1 MSFMKKTGKPKKES
15 GKEAEKEPEKES
27 GKEPEKGPEKEF
39 GKEPEKELKKE
50 SKKEPE
56 TPQESI
62 IFNALIPCNDLGKNA
77 SSDALN
83 WALKEPKVNNIAI
96 TGYFGAGKSSL
107 WESYKRDYATK
118 DDVLGKTGVV
128 EISLAKFSSKCEN
141 DFDYRVSSANEG
153 LYDVK
158 KTDEGYKVF
167 SDAATSDYDRWKI
180 YQEKKK
186 RDESLEIEIERGI
199 LEQILYSV
207 DSEDIPASQFKKIQE
222 LSGMNLVASTFV
234 VFVLIVCGIVFAKF
248 DDFSYMLEYSDSLYK
263 IFHTESFYIW
273 TLFLTVLFFCIM
285 GVLPRLYSL
294 RLSKISFH
302 QVDIHFEENKGSLF
316 SQNITELVYFFE
328 KIDKRIVV
336 FEDLDRF
343 YSTLI
348 FAKLR
353 ELNHILNESPVIR
366 GSLKFVYMIRDD
378 FFSKYERT
386 KFFDFIVPIVPALT
400 KDNAADFVK
409 NRMPELVRDFSDSY
423 VKDISIYLSDMRL
436 LRNCENEYKVYKSVN
451 EKVFGELNSTACEKI
466 FTLILYKNLYPK
478 DFQRLTKRDGFL
490 YTVIRNCSEF
500 IEENFKEEEK

>member
-1 MSFMKKTGKPKKES
+1 MRNSEEHKNES
-15 GKEAEKEPEKES
+15 
-27 GKEPEKGPEKEF
+27 
-39 GKEPEKELKKE
+39 
-50 SKKEPE
+50 E
-56 TPQESI
+56 TPQEKIKFS
-62 IFNALIPCNDLGKNA
+62 ALTPYDGLKKNA

-107 WESYKRDYATK
+107 WESYKRNYAAK

-141 DFDYRVSSANEG
+141 DFDYKVSSANEG

-158 KTDEGYKVF
+158 KTDDGYKIL
-167 SDAATSDYDRWKI
+167 SDVATSDYDRWKI
-180 YQEKKK
+180 YQEKIK

-207 DSEDIPASQFKKIQE
+207 DSEDIPSSQFKKIQD
-222 LSGMNLVASTFV
+222 LSGMNLVASSFV
-234 VFVLIVCGIVFAKF
+234 AFVLIVCCIVLANY
-248 DDFSYMLEYSDSLYK
+248 DDLNYLLETTDSLTH
-263 IFHTESFYIW
+263 IFHLKSFYVW
-273 TLFLTVLFFCIM
+273 ALFLTVLFFCIM
-285 GVLPRLYSL
+285 GALPRLYSL

-353 ELNHILNESPVIR
+353 ELNHILNESPAIK
-366 GSLKFVYMIRDD
+366 GALKFIYMIRDD

-400 KDNAADFVK
+400 KDNSADFVK
-409 NRMPELVRDFSDSY
+409 NKMPELVKDFSDSY
-423 VKDISIYLSDMRL
+423 IKDISIYLSDIRL

-451 EKVFGELNSTACEKI
+451 EKTFGVLNTTACEKI

-478 DFQRLTKRDGFL
+478 DFQRLTKREGFL
-490 YTVIRNCSEF
+490 YTVIHNCSEF
-500 IEENFKEEEK
+500 IEENFKEDEAK